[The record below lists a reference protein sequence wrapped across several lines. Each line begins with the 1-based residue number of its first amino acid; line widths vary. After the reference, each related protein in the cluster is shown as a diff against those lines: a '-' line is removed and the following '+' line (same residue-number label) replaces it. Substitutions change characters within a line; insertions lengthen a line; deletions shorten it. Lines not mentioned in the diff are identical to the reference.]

1 MEGAIEGGIEGDIE
15 AESGESRNIFRNLSP
30 LDHRYYLENREPF
43 DHLADFLSEEAVVR
57 CYARVEIALLRQLV
71 RMVPEAVRHAPGGSE
86 ELQRTLDAA
95 VAAVDPAEVHAE
107 EQVTRHNLRAVVH
120 VLQRRL
126 PESVRHLVH
135 LGATSFDV
143 QDTATALR
151 IGGAVRAVVLPLLL
165 DLTDRLADLADA
177 EAATLQVG
185 RTHGQHAVPI
195 TFGFAVASFVARLD
209 DVLPRILH
217 AADALPGKLSGAVGA
232 YNATALLVDDP
243 LELERRVL
251 ADLGLAPAAH
261 ATQIVP
267 AEPLV
272 RLLLEINLAFGVLA
286 NLADDLRNLQ
296 RTEIAEVAESFGA
309 SQVGSSTMPQKRNPW
324 NSEHVKSLWK
334 AFSPRVGTFF
344 MDQVSEHQRDLT
356 NSASARFVG
365 EYLAGFTAAVNRTLR
380 IVGSLHVDRRR
391 MADAVG
397 LSGDAVAAE
406 AAYIA
411 LARAGVTD
419 AHEVV
424 RQAAASARVAGGTLA
439 EALARDPERWALLER
454 AAVGPDGSGAAELLR
469 DPARYRGMATERAR
483 AVAALHRELAATLRH
498 ALDGRT
504 G

>member
-1 MEGAIEGGIEGDIE
+1 MSEG
-15 AESGESRNIFRNLSP
+15 SGERRSLFRNLSP

-43 DHLADFLSEEAVVR
+43 DRLADFLSEEAAVR
-57 CYARVEIALLRQLV
+57 YYARVEAALLRRLIRV
-71 RMVPEAVRHAPGGSE
+71 LPAAHTAPIDRPAVERA
-86 ELQRTLDAA
+86 LDAA
-95 VAAVDPAEVHAE
+95 VEAIDPAEVQAE
-107 EQVTRHNLRAVVH
+107 EEITRHNLRAVVR

-126 PESVRHLVH
+126 PAPVRHLVH
-135 LGATSFDV
+135 LGATSFDI

-151 IGGAVRAVVLPLLL
+151 IGGAVRAVALPLLL
-165 DLTDRLADLADA
+165 ELADRLADVAEQ

-209 DVLPRILH
+209 DVLPRILD
-217 AADALPGKLSGAVGA
+217 AADRLPGKLSGAVGA
-232 YNATALLVDDP
+232 YNATALLVADP
-243 LELERRVL
+243 IDLERRVL

-309 SQVGSSTMPQKRNPW
+309 AQVGSSTMPQKRNPW

-334 AFSPRVGTFF
+334 TFSPRAATFF
-344 MDQVSEHQRDLT
+344 MDQISEHQRDLT
-356 NSASARFVG
+356 NSASARFAG

-380 IVGSLHVDRRR
+380 VVGSLRVDRAR
-391 MADAVG
+391 MAAAVRG
-397 LSGDAVAAE
+397 SGDAVAAE
-406 AAYIA
+406 AAYVV
-411 LARAGVTD
+411 LARAGVAD
-419 AHEVV
+419 AHEVI
-424 RQAAASARVAGGTLA
+424 RQAAAAARAGGETLA
-439 EALARDPERWALLER
+439 AALRRDAARWALLEG
-454 AAVGPDGSGAAELLR
+454 AAPDGSCAAPGGPSAADLLR
-469 DPARYRGMATERAR
+469 DPGRYCGRAAERAR
-483 AVAALHRELAATLRH
+483 AVAAMHRERSAALRRALA
-498 ALDGRT
+498 DRT

>member
-1 MEGAIEGGIEGDIE
+1 MGGGTGGGIGAEG
-15 AESGESRNIFRNLSP
+15 GESRSIYRNLSP
-30 LDHRYYLENREPF
+30 LDHRYYLENREAF
-43 DHLADFLSEEAVVR
+43 DRLADFLSEEAVVR
-57 CYARVEIALLRQLV
+57 CYARVEVALLRQLI
-71 RMVPEAVRHAPGGSE
+71 RMLPDAVRPAPADVGDLE
-86 ELQRTLDAA
+86 RALDAA
-95 VAAVDPAEVHAE
+95 VDAIDPAEVHAE

-165 DLTDRLADLADA
+165 DLTDRLADLAEA
-177 EAATLQVG
+177 EAATPQVG

-209 DVLPRILH
+209 DVLPRILK
-217 AADALPGKLSGAVGA
+217 AADELPGKLSGAVGA

-251 ADLGLAPAAH
+251 ADLDLAPAAH

-272 RLLLEINLAFGVLA
+272 RLLLEINLAFGVVA

-296 RTEIAEVAESFGA
+296 RTEIAEVAESFA
-309 SQVGSSTMPQKRNPW
+309 AAQVGSSTMPQKRNPW

-344 MDQVSEHQRDLT
+344 MDQISEHQRDLT
-356 NSASARFVG
+356 NSASSRFVG
-365 EYLAGFTAAVNRTLR
+365 EYLAGFVAAVNRMLR
-380 IVGSLHVDRRR
+380 VVRSLYVDRAR

-406 AAYIA
+406 AAYVA
-411 LARAGVTD
+411 LARAGAAD
-419 AHEVV
+419 AHAAI
-424 RQAAASARVAGGTLA
+424 RQASAAARAEGGTLA
-439 EALARDPERWALLER
+439 AALERDSAHWALLER
-454 AAVGPDGSGAAELLR
+454 ASFGPDGATAAQLLR
-469 DPARYRGMATERAR
+469 DPVRYCGRAAERAR
-483 AVAALHRELAATLRH
+483 SVAVLHRERAAVLRR
-498 ALDGRT
+498 ALNGRA

>member
-1 MEGAIEGGIEGDIE
+1 MSEG
-15 AESGESRNIFRNLSP
+15 SGERRSVFRNLSP

-43 DHLADFLSEEAVVR
+43 DRLADFLSEEAAVR
-57 CYARVEIALLRQLV
+57 YYARVEAALLRRLIRV
-71 RMVPEAVRHAPGGSE
+71 LPAAHTAPIDRPAVERA
-86 ELQRTLDAA
+86 LDAA
-95 VAAVDPAEVHAE
+95 VEAIDPAEVQAE
-107 EQVTRHNLRAVVH
+107 EEITRHNLRAVVR

-126 PESVRHLVH
+126 PAPVRHLVH
-135 LGATSFDV
+135 LGATSFDI

-151 IGGAVRAVVLPLLL
+151 IGGAVRAVALPLLL
-165 DLTDRLADLADA
+165 ELADRLADVAEQ

-209 DVLPRILH
+209 DVLPRILD
-217 AADALPGKLSGAVGA
+217 AADRLPGKLSGAVGA
-232 YNATALLVDDP
+232 YNATALLVADP
-243 LELERRVL
+243 IDLERRVL

-309 SQVGSSTMPQKRNPW
+309 DQVGSSTMPQKRNPW

-334 AFSPRVGTFF
+334 TFSPRAATFF
-344 MDQVSEHQRDLT
+344 MDQISEHQRDLT
-356 NSASARFVG
+356 NSASARFAG

-380 IVGSLHVDRRR
+380 IVGSLRVDRAR
-391 MADAVG
+391 MAAAVRD
-397 LSGDAVAAE
+397 SGDAVAAE
-406 AAYIA
+406 AAYVA
-411 LARAGVTD
+411 LARAGVAD
-419 AHEVV
+419 AHEVI
-424 RQAAASARVAGGTLA
+424 RQAAAVARAGGKTLA
-439 EALARDPERWALLER
+439 AALRRDAASWALLEG
-454 AAVGPDGSGAAELLR
+454 AAPDGSCAAPGGSSAADLLR
-469 DPARYRGMATERAR
+469 DPGRYCGRAAERAR
-483 AVAALHRELAATLRH
+483 AVAAMHRERSAALRRALA
-498 ALDGRT
+498 DRT